1 MIVRKNILLL
11 SPPSVTHRTPEENLG
26 LEYLAAELRGEGH
39 RVDYLDAFMLR
50 LSSGEVI
57 DKVVQLNPDIL
68 GLSPS
73 MDSFENCQE
82 IIKGARTKSFKGLV
96 VMGGVYASFE
106 PEDLLRSSP
115 GNPDIIL
122 RGEAD
127 LTFKELAEGK
137 LFENLSGAAYLR
149 NYRVVL
155 NPFSCGQI
163 DLDKLPLPVR
173 PTFSLVRQ
181 YKTPSHVMGSRG
193 CYGNCSFCSVASFQK
208 FSSLKRWRGRNPR
221 SIVSE
226 LVELS
231 RKGETMVKFID
242 DNFFG
247 HNDKKRE
254 KEFANLLIDSGIKI
268 RFRLSLRANDVDEE
282 IIPLFKKAGLFAV
295 SIGIESFVQRK
306 LNDYGKGVSVKQ
318 NLRAL
323 EILKKNG
330 ILVQMGHIMFD
341 PYVSIDEIKEE
352 IRYLNVYSWVVTK
365 GICTKLFA
373 AEGTRITER
382 IRNEVGFTGKEGTN
396 NNYDIIDT
404 KAREFYEACRLW
416 VKHSSFLYDMA
427 IDPISAPKNIPHKE
441 LLKFHKI
448 CVDLKKLDLIVSG
461 RILEKVDNSG
471 KGELENIVKNALV
484 EFNPDLMSINQ
495 KTNLLYKST
504 GLNDVF
510 LTNTRI

>member
-242 DNFFG
+242 DNFFVDRKRDLSILRSINLPS
-247 HNDKKRE
+247 HVEVRIDFINDELASELKKLNI
-254 KEFANLLIDSGIKI
+254 FDML
-268 RFRLSLRANDVDEE
+268 
-282 IIPLFKKAGLFAV
+282 
-295 SIGIESFVQRK
+295 IGIESGSDRMLALIDKRFTVEK
-306 LNDYGKGVSVKQ
+306 L
-318 NLRAL
+318 L
-323 EILKKNG
+323 
-330 ILVQMGHIMFD
+330 
-341 PYVSIDEIKEE
+341 
-352 IRYLNVYSWVVTK
+352 
-365 GICTKLFA
+365 
-373 AEGTRITER
+373 
-382 IRNEVGFTGKEGTN
+382 
-396 NNYDIIDT
+396 
-404 KAREFYEACRLW
+404 
-416 VKHSSFLYDMA
+416 
-427 IDPISAPKNIPHKE
+427 
-441 LLKFHKI
+441 
-448 CVDLKKLDLIVSG
+448 
-461 RILEKVDNSG
+461 
-471 KGELENIVKNALV
+471 
-484 EFNPDLMSINQ
+484 
-495 KTNLLYKST
+495 
-504 GLNDVF
+504 
-510 LTNTRI
+510 